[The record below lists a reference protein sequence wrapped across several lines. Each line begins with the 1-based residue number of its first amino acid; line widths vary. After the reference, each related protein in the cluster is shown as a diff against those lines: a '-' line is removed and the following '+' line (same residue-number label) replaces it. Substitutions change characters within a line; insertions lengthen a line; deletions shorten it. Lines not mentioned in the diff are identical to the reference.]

1 MFIKHQVQNL
11 QSTIA
16 QQIFHKK
23 FNFFLKKKKKKEK
36 KKKKK
41 VDYTINVPSIS
52 DGY

>member
-23 FNFFLKKKKKKEK
+23 CHCLLTVKKKK